1 MDWRGIYTVTTGM
14 EPHAPY
20 VPPYVASLLFFS
32 INAMT
37 GLTLRAFTKV
47 ILPPGRL
54 QSHLLDFLCTVE
66 ACAYFF
72 ENNFV
77 VKHYGYVWLAV
88 AIIAQLYVCCR
99 TFGDGIDNPVKAFH
113 AYLVGQMPLMEALEK
128 IVVTALAGL
137 ASYRLARLIWSL
149 DLIEDHHE
157 RYYEVNC
164 GSDLQVALVTG
175 LVIEMAA
182 TLSDTWMGLQTLSS
196 MTVFDEFLKYLNA
209 ALMIVFGLQTTGMYF
224 NPAMASGHTL
234 GCGATH
240 YWEHF
245 AVYWLGP
252 FLGCF
257 LAASLDRMLHI
268 DVCRPRVQAEER
280 EEKKEK

>member
-1 MDWRGIYTVTTGM
+1 MDWRGLWTVTTGL
-14 EPHAPY
+14 EPQAPY
-20 VPPYVASLLFFS
+20 VPPYVASLVFFFLNML
-32 INAMT
+32 I
-37 GLTLRAFTKV
+37 GITLRAFTKV
-47 ILPPGRL
+47 LFPPGRL
-54 QSHLLDFLCTVE
+54 QGYLLDFLCTME

-77 VKHYGYVWLAV
+77 VKHYGYTWLSV

-113 AYLVGQMPLMEALEK
+113 GWLIGQLPAVEAVVKVLV
-128 IVVTALAGL
+128 TTLAGL
-137 ASYRLARLIWSL
+137 ASYRLARIIWSL

-157 RYYEVNC
+157 RYHEVNC

-175 LVIEMAA
+175 LAIEMAA
-182 TLSDTWMGLQTLSS
+182 TLSDTWLGLQTLASIS
-196 MTVFDEFLKYLNA
+196 VLDEFLKYLNA
-209 ALMIVFGLQTTGMYF
+209 TLMIVFGLQTTGMYF

-234 GCGATH
+234 GCGATL

-257 LAASLDRMLHI
+257 LATFLDRMLHI
-268 DVCRPRVQAEER
+268 NVCRSRKTQTKLS
-280 EEKKEK
+280 KKKD